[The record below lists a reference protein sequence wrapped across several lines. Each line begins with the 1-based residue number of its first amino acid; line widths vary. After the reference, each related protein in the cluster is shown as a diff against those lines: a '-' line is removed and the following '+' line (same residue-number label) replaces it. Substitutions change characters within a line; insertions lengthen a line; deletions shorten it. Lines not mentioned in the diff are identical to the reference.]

1 MNNLVFRKFCV
12 MFGINNVSYVQ
23 GSGQPE
29 AYELGFLLHTNSHT
43 SFVIEISVVEAQ
55 LTLISMCQY

>member
-1 MNNLVFRKFCV
+1 